1 MMNWLRN
8 NIYASG
14 LLLIIR
20 VYIGYQWFTHGLEK
34 ITGGFDAT
42 GYLGNIVANPV
53 KGPDGDV
60 VYPLYVSFIEH
71 FAVSNTGLINV
82 LVPWG
87 ELLIGLGLILGTLT
101 TAAAFF
107 GLLMNFMFFFG
118 GTVSTN
124 PSFILYGFII
134 LIAGANAGRF
144 GGDRWVLPW
153 IRTHLFKKNISKSD
167 TKLQNE

>member
-1 MMNWLRN
+1 MMNWLQN

-14 LLLIIR
+14 ILLVIR
-20 VYIGYQWFTHGLEK
+20 GYIGYQWFIHGLEK
-34 ITGGFDAT
+34 IMGGFDAS
-42 GYLGNIVANPV
+42 GYLSNIVANPV
-53 KGPDGDV
+53 KGTDGNV

-71 FAVSNTGLINV
+71 FAMSNLNLINI

-107 GLLMNFMFFFG
+107 GLVMNFMFFFG

-124 PSFILYGFII
+124 PSFILYGLII
-134 LIAGANAGRF
+134 FIAGANAGRF
-144 GGDRWVLPW
+144 GGDYFILPW
-153 IRTHLFKKNISKSD
+153 IRTHVFKKSN
-167 TKLQNE
+167 L